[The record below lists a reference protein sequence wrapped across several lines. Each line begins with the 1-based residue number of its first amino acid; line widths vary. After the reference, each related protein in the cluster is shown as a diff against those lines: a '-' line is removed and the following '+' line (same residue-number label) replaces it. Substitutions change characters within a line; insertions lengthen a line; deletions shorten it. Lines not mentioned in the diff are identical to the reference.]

1 VRYGGEAVGEEDFA
15 ALYRWHRSALVWYL
29 RCHGA
34 DDAEAAD
41 AVQDAFA
48 CALRAG
54 DLVRDPGAW
63 PGWLRTV
70 AFRCYVRSLA
80 GRSGR
85 RDVFTTADVPE
96 PPAAAGPAVD
106 AELRRQEER
115 VLSLL
120 AALPPQQRRVF
131 ALHYDGWNAAEIA
144 ALLGLQKAAVRQ
156 NIARARSALRQSVTP
171 ELASLEES

>member
-1 VRYGGEAVGEEDFA
+1 MSEEEFAV
-15 ALYRWHRSALVWYL
+15 LYRQHRSALVWYL

-34 DDAEAAD
+34 GDAEAAD

-48 CALRAG
+48 CALQAD
-54 DLVRDPGAW
+54 DLVRDSGAW

-80 GRSGR
+80 GRAGR
-85 RDVFTTADVPE
+85 HGLLAMAEVPE
-96 PPAAAGPAVD
+96 PAAAAGPAVD
-106 AELRRQEER
+106 AELRRQEEL

-131 ALHYDGWNAAEIA
+131 ALHYDGWGTAEIA
-144 ALLGLQKAAVRQ
+144 ALLGMEHAAVRQ
-156 NIARARSALRQSVTP
+156 NVARARAALRHSITQEPV
-171 ELASLEES
+171 SLGEPS